1 MKYIC
6 LGYLDV
12 TRWVTLSA
20 EQQSAM
26 IDECF
31 AYDEVLK
38 KDGHWA
44 GGEGLQGPDTATT
57 LRYQNGTVSATDGPF
72 VETKEILGGLLII
85 EARDRNH
92 AVQIMSNHPGVKMGP
107 WEIRPVEDLT
117 GMIRESERRRALGLL
132 PSDPSR

>member
-12 TRWVTLSA
+12 IQWATFSA
-20 EQQSAM
+20 GQQTAM
-26 IDECF
+26 IDDCI
-31 AYDEVLK
+31 AYDEELK
-38 KDGHWA
+38 KNGHRV

-57 LRYQNGTVSATDGPF
+57 LRYRNGKVSVTDGPF

-92 AVQIMSNHPGVKMGP
+92 AIQLISNHPGVKMGP
-107 WEIRPVEDLT
+107 WEVRPVEDLT
-117 GMIRESERRRALGLL
+117 EMIRDSERRRGK
-132 PSDPSR
+132 R

>member
-12 TRWVTLSA
+12 TQWATLSA
-20 EQQSAM
+20 GRQNAM
-26 IDECF
+26 IDDCV
-31 AYDEVLK
+31 AYDEGLK
-38 KDGHWA
+38 KNGHWV

-57 LRYQNGTVSATDGPF
+57 LRYQNGTVSVTDGPF
-72 VETKEILGGLLII
+72 VETKEMLGGLLII

-92 AVQIMSNHPGVKMGP
+92 AIQLMSNHPGVKMGP

-117 GMIRESERRRALGLL
+117 EMIRDSERRRARGNH
-132 PSDPSR
+132 P

>member
-12 TRWVTLSA
+12 IQWATFSA
-20 EQQSAM
+20 GQQNAM
-26 IDECF
+26 VDDCI
-31 AYDEVLK
+31 AYDEELK
-38 KDGHWA
+38 KNGHWV

-57 LRYQNGTVSATDGPF
+57 LRYRNGRVSVTDGPF

-85 EARDRNH
+85 EARDRTH
-92 AVQIMSNHPGVKMGP
+92 AIQLISNHPGVKMGP

-117 GMIRESERRRALGLL
+117 EMIRESERRRGK
-132 PSDPSR
+132 R

>member
-12 TRWVTLSA
+12 TQWATLSA
-20 EQQSAM
+20 GQQGAM

-38 KDGHWA
+38 KNGHWV

-57 LRYQNGTVSATDGPF
+57 LRYRNGKVSITDGPY
-72 VETKEILGGLLII
+72 VETKEMLGGLLII

-92 AVQIMSNHPGVKMGP
+92 AIQLMSNHPGVKMGP
-107 WEIRPVEDLT
+107 WEIRPAEDLT
-117 GMIRESERRRALGLL
+117 EMIRASERRRGT
-132 PSDPSR
+132 R